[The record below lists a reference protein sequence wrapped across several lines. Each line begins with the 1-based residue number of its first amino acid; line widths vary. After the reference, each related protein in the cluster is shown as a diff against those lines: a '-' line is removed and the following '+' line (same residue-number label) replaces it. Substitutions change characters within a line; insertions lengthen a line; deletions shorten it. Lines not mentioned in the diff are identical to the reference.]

1 MNLKSKLKKVFIV
14 AEIGNNHEG
23 KFETALNLIDQACIA
38 GADAVKF
45 QTFKAENFISSSE
58 KQRFNKLKSFQLSYE
73 EFEKIANYAKKKKII
88 FFSTP
93 LDIESAF
100 FLNKIQKLFK
110 IASGDNNFYELI
122 KVVSSFKKFTII
134 SSGLAN
140 LKTLKKITDFVPENR
155 LAFLHCVSS
164 YPVDKEEINLL
175 EIQKLKNEFP
185 KIPIGYSDHSKD
197 YLIPIYAVIL
207 GAQIIEKHFTLDKK
221 FSNFRDHSL
230 SADPK
235 EMRLIV
241 NRIRELEIILGK
253 KKIYIKKSEQKN
265 IQDLRRSFAVSE
277 DLPKNHILKKNNL
290 IFLRP
295 GCGLTK
301 KKLII
306 GKKLSKN
313 LKSGMIIK
321 SKHLKNN

>member
-197 YLIPIYAVIL
+197 YLIPIYAAIL
-207 GAQIIEKHFTLDKK
+207 GAQIIEKHFTLDKN

-241 NRIRELEIILGK
+241 NRIRDLEIILGK

-306 GKKLSKN
+306 GKRLSKN